1 MSADDLL
8 ADVLPGPGGEVDDD
22 IWQTMFNLAHTC
34 ISKMI

>member
-8 ADVLPGPGGEVDDD
+8 VDVSPGPGGEVDDD
-22 IWQTMFNLAHTC
+22 IWQTMYNLAYTR